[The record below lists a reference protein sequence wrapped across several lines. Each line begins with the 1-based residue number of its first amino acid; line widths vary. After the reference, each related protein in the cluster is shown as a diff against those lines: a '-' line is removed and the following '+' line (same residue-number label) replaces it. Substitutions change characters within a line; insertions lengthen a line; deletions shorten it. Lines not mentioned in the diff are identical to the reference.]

1 MSDEDVTRLSPLKF
15 KSLNV
20 LGRYSFA
27 PSTPR
32 RNLRPLR
39 DPATAELDDDDDDD
53 DDGDE

>member
-27 PSTPR
+27 PSTSR

-39 DPATAELDDDDDDD
+39 DPATAELDDDDD
-53 DDGDE
+53 GDE